1 MDNIY
6 IYPKVEGA
14 DNPYIKNL
22 EDSLSIQYEI
32 INKNIIINGVLD
44 LFRYIL
50 KTDVY
55 FFNWIEDLAV
65 RRYGS
70 IQIIV
75 FVLFLICAKCLRKKI
90 VWTLHNKYTHYKIRS
105 YRVDFMY
112 SVMLK
117 HSDLIF
123 THSQSGID
131 IIKEKNP
138 SYAKKIKY
146 LVHPIKPILP
156 LLSHTDYIYDFLI
169 WGDIHPYKGV
179 VEFLR
184 FLKETENIHLFKI
197 LIVGRCL
204 NNHYKNELNK
214 YLSLNIIHYDKFYE
228 IEEIASF
235 ANQSRFTLFTFK
247 PESFLSSGSLMESI
261 RMGSAIIGPNIGAF
275 KDLNSYSFIKTY
287 NTYDEILEIYN
298 NFDYSKS
305 SIYTEAVKFCNENSW
320 DLFGEKL
327 LKELSKV
334 L

>member
-6 IYPKVEGA
+6 IYPKIA
-14 DNPYIKNL
+14 DDDNPYIKNL
-22 EDSLSIQYEI
+22 ENSLSKDYEI
-32 INKNIIINGVLD
+32 INKNIIKNGVLD
-44 LFRYIL
+44 LFKYIL

-55 FFNWIEDLAV
+55 FFNWIEDLAM

-70 IQIIV
+70 GQIIV
-75 FVLFLICAKCLRKKI
+75 FLLFLICSKCLRKKI
-90 VWTLHNKYTHYKIRS
+90 IWTLHNKYTHYKIRS
-105 YRVDFMY
+105 NRVDFMY
-112 SVMLK
+112 SIMLK

-131 IIKEKNP
+131 LILEKNP
-138 SYAKKIKY
+138 SYAKKMKY
-146 LVHPIKPILP
+146 LVHPVNPIFP
-156 LLSHTDYIYDFLI
+156 LLAHADYIYDFLI

-179 VEFLR
+179 TEFLK

-204 NNHYKNELNK
+204 DYHYKNELNK
-214 YLSLNIIHYDKFYE
+214 YLSSNIIHYDEFYE
-228 IEEIASF
+228 IEKIACF
-235 ANQSRFTLFTFK
+235 ANKSKFTLFTYK

-275 KDLNSYSFIKTY
+275 KDLSSYNFMRTY
-287 NTYDEILEIYN
+287 NTYNEILEIYN
-298 NFDYSKS
+298 DFNYCKKSILTDAVNF
-305 SIYTEAVKFCNENSW
+305 CHENSW
-320 DLFGEKL
+320 DLFGKKL